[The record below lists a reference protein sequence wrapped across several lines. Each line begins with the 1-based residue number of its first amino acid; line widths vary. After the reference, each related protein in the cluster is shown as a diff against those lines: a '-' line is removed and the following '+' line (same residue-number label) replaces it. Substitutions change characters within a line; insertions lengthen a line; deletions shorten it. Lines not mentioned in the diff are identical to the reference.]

1 MADDG
6 FSSHGLARRKE
17 TKMVLECPK
26 VDVAQTPTTV
36 RSLEQNAQ
44 LLVWMVTPWNGVLSW
59 IGDSP
64 QTIG

>member
-26 VDVAQTPTTV
+26 VDVTQTPTTN
-36 RSLEQNAQ
+36 RSLEQSAQ
-44 LLVWMVTPWNGVLSW
+44 LLVWMVTP
-59 IGDSP
+59 
-64 QTIG
+64 